1 MEFMTNIR
9 KASSALHSASEHTG
23 YIKRIL
29 DKKATK
35 EGYTEYIYNLAAM
48 YKAIEDGLDKNSNN
62 QIVKDFVIKELYRSS
77 LIEKDIKY
85 LLGENINS
93 LNLLSSSKPELVVAY
108 AYTRFLADLFGGR
121 LFYELLSNEYKIDNE
136 GLNYYDFKD
145 LGDIKAYTM
154 NYASK
159 LGSINLDDSLKQE
172 FINEVNNAYIYN
184 LAISNELEIK
194 LHPIKRNDKNNHDN
208 GHGHPH
214 GHNH

>member
-1 MEFMTNIR
+1 M
-9 KASSALHSASEHTG
+9 
-23 YIKRIL
+23 IL
-29 DKKATK
+29 
-35 EGYTEYIYNLAAM
+35 
-48 YKAIEDGLDKNSNN
+48 
-62 QIVKDFVIKELYRSS
+62 
-77 LIEKDIKY
+77 
-85 LLGENINS
+85 
-93 LNLLSSSKPELVVAY
+93 
-108 AYTRFLADLFGGR
+108 
-121 LFYELLSNEYKIDNE
+121 
-136 GLNYYDFKD
+136 
-145 LGDIKAYTM
+145 KAYTM